1 MAQPDGGS
9 RFRYCTRCCTRAGG
23 YEPSCRCHARA
34 AARRAPQ
41 GAKAELPARSRRVS
55 RGRLRPPRRFPDRA
69 AIIRLAGAVLMEQ
82 NDEWA
87 EARRYMGPDILAKV
101 NGTATAENRKEMH
114 AIEPMSA

>member
-1 MAQPDGGS
+1 
-9 RFRYCTRCCTRAGG
+9 
-23 YEPSCRCHARA
+23 
-34 AARRAPQ
+34 
-41 GAKAELPARSRRVS
+41 
-55 RGRLRPPRRFPDRA
+55 
-69 AIIRLAGAVLMEQ
+69 MEQ